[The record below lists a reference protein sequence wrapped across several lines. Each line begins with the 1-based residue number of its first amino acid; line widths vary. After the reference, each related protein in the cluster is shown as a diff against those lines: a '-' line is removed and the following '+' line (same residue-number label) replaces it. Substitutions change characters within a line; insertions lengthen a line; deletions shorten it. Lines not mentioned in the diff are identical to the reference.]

1 MSAKIKSLNELI
13 TDYNSTFVKRYFIS
27 EVECDEGGYAYVI
40 TDTLNKNEPI
50 VKVVLNKENCYRQ
63 VCVANEKYRE
73 CFYGEGSI
81 QKKRK

>member
-1 MSAKIKSLNELI
+1 MSVETKSLNELVA
-13 TDYNSTFVKRYFIS
+13 DYNSTFLKRYFIN
-27 EVECDEGGYAYVI
+27 EVDCDEGGSAYVI
-40 TDTLNKNEPI
+40 TDALNKSEPI
-50 VKVVLNKENCYRQ
+50 VKVVLDMENCYRQ